1 MPAIPKVY
9 FSYAWGDGESPE
21 GRLREEAASYLYA
34 ALKER
39 EGRQEVEVVIDRER
53 MNYKSSIRQFTK
65 AYGHAEALIILIISE
80 KYLQSEYCM
89 GEVVQILS
97 NKDYR
102 NRIFPVVLPDAG
114 LQDPLRVVDYH
125 VYWEERK
132 IQLAEAIDKIKDKA
146 HAVRLLE
153 MLKDK
158 AEVIRI
164 ISEFTTEIR
173 DIITVSPPDYQPLL
187 TALDKRIQALSEAPD
202 PDATP
207 PSRRKSLHHYHAY
220 TCDRVD
226 QRDRFLLNFHEDE
239 ASKVHWYYLYGDNR
253 QAHDTFYQRL
263 GAELAGYFD
272 HWEGNEQ
279 RPEALPIFEWIKPPV
294 SKIADLNV
302 LTVLKALFARFF
314 PITAIKAPLK
324 NKTIADLLESPK
336 LKGLT
341 ANDHVMI
348 LIIMDD
354 ANWDKEV
361 TPQSVEAIT
370 KSFLRCELP
379 PDAPRFF
386 FFFGIEYSKDKP
398 QAEQRRREVD
408 EAIRNSDEGR
418 ALPELLDVSADDITE
433 WFSRYRKV
441 MLDGNTKPEAMTKD
455 IFGTFDTLPMEVV
468 VNKLIE
474 HIEGGSKDALI
485 SQH

>member
-1 MPAIPKVY
+1 
-9 FSYAWGDGESPE
+9 
-21 GRLREEAASYLYA
+21 
-34 ALKER
+34 
-39 EGRQEVEVVIDRER
+39 
-53 MNYKSSIRQFTK
+53 
-65 AYGHAEALIILIISE
+65 
-80 KYLQSEYCM
+80 M
-89 GEVVQILS
+89 GEVVQIFS

-114 LQDPLRVVDYH
+114 LRDPLRLVDYH
-125 VYWEERK
+125 KYWANRKKDFSEALKGLDDPVYTS
-132 IQLAEAIDKIKDKA
+132 QLVAMLEDMAEIT
-146 HAVRLLE
+146 
-153 MLKDK
+153 
-158 AEVIRI
+158 RI
-164 ISEFTTEIR
+164 ISKFTTEIR

-187 TALDKRIQALSEAPD
+187 TALDKRIQALSETHGPETPAP
-202 PDATP
+202 P
-207 PSRRKSLHHYHAY
+207 RRKSLPHYHAY

-226 QRDRFLLNFHEDE
+226 QRDRFLLNFYEDE
-239 ASKVHWYYLYGDNR
+239 VSKVHWYYLYGDSR

-294 SKIADLNV
+294 SRVPLLNKLEV
-302 LTVLKALFARFF
+302 VKALFARFF
-314 PITAIKAPLK
+314 PDTGAKAPLQS
-324 NKTIADLLESPK
+324 KTIADLLESPK

-341 ANDHVMI
+341 ADDHVLI
-348 LIIMDD
+348 LITMDD
-354 ANWDKEV
+354 ANWDKMV

-370 KSFLRCELP
+370 TSFLRCELP

-386 FFFGIEYSKDKP
+386 FFFGFEYSKDKP

-408 EAIRNSDEGR
+408 EAIRKSDEGR

-441 MLDGNTKPEAMTKD
+441 MLDGNTKPEEMTKD

-468 VNKLIE
+468 VNTLIE

>member
-21 GRLREEAASYLYA
+21 GRLREEAAGYLYA

-39 EGRQEVEVVIDRER
+39 EDRQEVEVVIDRDR
-53 MNYKSSIRQFTK
+53 MNYKSSIRQFTE

-97 NKDYR
+97 NRDYR
-102 NRIFPVVLPDAG
+102 ERIFPVVLPDAG
-114 LQDPLRVVDYH
+114 LRDSLRLTRYQKHWESRKNELKEALKEIDDPEFAAPLWLMLQDMA
-125 VYWEERK
+125 K
-132 IQLAEAIDKIKDKA
+132 ITS
-146 HAVRLLE
+146 
-153 MLKDK
+153 
-158 AEVIRI
+158 I
-164 ISEFTTEIR
+164 ISKFTTEIR

-187 TALDKRIQALSEAPD
+187 EALDKRIQALSVAS
-202 PDATP
+202 P
-207 PSRRKSLHHYHAY
+207 PPPRKSLPHYHAY
-220 TCDRVD
+220 TCDRVEQSD
-226 QRDRFLLNFHEDE
+226 HFLDNLRKDRV
-239 ASKVHWYYLYGDNR
+239 SKVRWYYLYGDSR
-253 QAHDTFYQRL
+253 QAHETLYQRL

-279 RPEALPIFEWIKPPV
+279 RPEALPIFEWIKPQV
-294 SKIADLNV
+294 SKIADINMLRV
-302 LTVLKALFARFF
+302 LRALFARFF
-314 PITAIKAPLK
+314 PNTAIKEPLE

-341 ANDHVMI
+341 ADDHVMI

-354 ANWDKEV
+354 ANWDKVV
-361 TPQSVEAIT
+361 TPQSIEAIT
-370 KSFLRCELP
+370 TSFLRCELP

-408 EAIRNSDEGR
+408 EAIRKSDEGR

-468 VNKLIE
+468 VNTLIE